1 MTEVVVPAMTAVF
14 LGSFASDGSADSDVG
29 TGRMTVVSWPPT
41 KVAKVVYVIGSGGGV
56 GVVEGVSSV

>member
-29 TGRMTVVSWPPT
+29 TGRMTW
-41 KVAKVVYVIGSGGGV
+41 AKTNLSGRGDDKDAR
-56 GVVEGVSSV
+56 ELLPL